1 MKADSKQN
9 NKACY
14 KSWTQTLTLGRF
26 TALGRAGSCL
36 RCFSTA
42 PSFTAIPPTPG
53 SMLGQ
58 CRVSFLPIPARCF
71 DLSFPV
77 QPAHCYLMS
86 SLRLLLRPFQRTN
99 LHFPP
104 SISFGGWQ
112 LIEAGPFRRER
123 RGAEA
128 ELWVPLGSL
137 LFGASSGTHSWHSV
151 RARLARSP
159 IISC

>member
-1 MKADSKQN
+1 MNRNSD
-9 NKACY
+9 
-14 KSWTQTLTLGRF
+14 T
-26 TALGRAGSCL
+26 RAFHSPWKGWQLSAML
-36 RCFSTA
+36 LHFSVFYGHSSHSREYA
-42 PSFTAIPPTPG
+42 
-53 SMLGQ
+53 Q

-86 SLRLLLRPFQRTN
+86 FLRLLLCPFQRTN

-104 SISFGGWQ
+104 FVSFGGWQ
-112 LIEAGPFRRER
+112 LIEAGPLRRER

-137 LFGASSGTHSWHSV
+137 LFCASSGIHSWHFV
-151 RARLARSP
+151 RARLACSP